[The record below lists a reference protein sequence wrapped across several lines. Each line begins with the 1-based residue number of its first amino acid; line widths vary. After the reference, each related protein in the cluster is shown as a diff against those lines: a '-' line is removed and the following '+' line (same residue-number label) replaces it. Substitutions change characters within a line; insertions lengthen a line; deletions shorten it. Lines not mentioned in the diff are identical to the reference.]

1 MSLACFVVIL
11 YLTGYT
17 AALFLWTWQTSMQR
31 RMMQVNDTKIP
42 RETRDEDKKFSKI
55 IWAHLTATFT
65 GYSAA
70 VASSLLVPLILA
82 QIEPTVLGV
91 IRRALFS
98 LSAQFKYAVQI
109 GNCSGT
115 FPSHS
120 HLLPFTPVQQLEYLT
135 AGILTAF
142 VSLFSVYLWCF
153 AAKSLFIAVR

>member
-17 AALFLWTWQTSMQR
+17 AALFLWTWQTRMQR

-115 FPSHS
+115 FPPSPH
-120 HLLPFTPVQQLEYLT
+120 TC
-135 AGILTAF
+135 AF
-142 VSLFSVYLWCF
+142 YTCTTIRISYCGDSNCICQSVLGLFMML
-153 AAKSLFIAVR
+153 RR

>member
-1 MSLACFVVIL
+1 MLQQYVSGHYREYAKADDTQRTARWRYKIL
-11 YLTGYT
+11 KNLLSS
-17 AALFLWTWQTSMQR
+17 APCILPS
-31 RMMQVNDTKIP
+31 
-42 RETRDEDKKFSKI
+42 
-55 IWAHLTATFT
+55 TFT
-65 GYSAA
+65 GYTAA

-120 HLLPFTPVQQLEYLT
+120 HLPPFTPVQQLEYLT